1 MVLLEF
7 RIDGNHEDPA
17 GNPIPYTRTTARSK
31 YRLRTKT
38 GRPTQYA
45 RYLQFMAHT
54 RRSLS
59 REDERRL
66 MQEIWPLVASRQY
79 QFYLDCQFQFRG
91 DRYADV
97 DNVIKGL
104 LDSLFPPKR
113 KGGPDDHLVRGRPV
127 SVRDNQGCGWI
138 RCVLLG
144 PFNRDEW
151 ISVPLHEFADIE
163 GEPCA

>member
-1 MVLLEF
+1 MVLMEF
-7 RIDGNHEDPA
+7 RIDGNQEDPS

-31 YRLRTKT
+31 YRLWTKT
-38 GRPTQYA
+38 GRLTQYA
-45 RYLQFMAHT
+45 RYCQFMPYV

-59 REDERRL
+59 RENERRL
-66 MQEIWPLVASRQY
+66 IQEIWPLVASRQY

-127 SVRDNQGCGWI
+127 AVRDQRASGWI
-138 RCVLLG
+138 RCALLG
-144 PFNRDEW
+144 PFPRDEW
-151 ISVPLHEFADIE
+151 PHVPLHEFTEIE
-163 GEPCA
+163 GSACA